1 VYVGS
6 WGRSGSTLLDLILG
20 QVSGFQSI
28 GEVRYL
34 WERGLAGRQRCGC
47 GMSVPDCPFWAA
59 VLEETWQHGSPRPG
73 RDGCPVAP
81 VDGLGRLPGSWH
93 RAAPALER
101 DVQAFREVL
110 CRLYRAVRLV
120 SGASLLVD
128 SSKYASYGLLLAG
141 VPEFDLR
148 VLHLVRD
155 SRAVAYSWLRE
166 KLMPEIST
174 EVSLMPIKRPWRS
187 AVFWDLENLG
197 LHLLRRLARGYQV
210 LRYDD
215 LTARPCAVLSAAL
228 ERVGIA
234 ADLEFLR
241 GGRLDLGVNHTVAGT
256 PIRFLRGE
264 VPIQPDAEWR
274 TRGYLGRPALGH
286 RSHLPPLVG
295 GLSLPRVLRRRIAQV
310 HELAEGRDHA
320 SVPRKLRGK
329 AHAGT
334 TCAVGPAPQLR
345 LRFQARSRQRPATAD
360 SPPAPGSMA
369 FLRGLSLSHRRHQG
383 RQSGAMGAV
392 LSIETAVVELI
403 ESTPASG
410 WG

>member
-1 VYVGS
+1 LQLRHVGA
-6 WGRSGSTLLDLILG
+6 
-20 QVSGFQSI
+20 
-28 GEVRYL
+28 
-34 WERGLAGRQRCGC
+34 GLSVLGC
-47 GMSVPDCPFWAA
+47 GI
-59 VLEETWQHGSPRPG
+59 EETFGNMGHLDPAAM
-73 RDGCPVAP
+73 VALWRR
-81 VDGLGRLPGSWH
+81 VDGRKAPGSWH
-93 RAAPALER
+93 RGGRRRWSATCKPSVRFSAGSIVRCGWCPAR
-101 DVQAFREVL
+101 P
-110 CRLYRAVRLV
+110 
-120 SGASLLVD
+120 LVD

-241 GGRLDLGVNHTVAGT
+241 GGRLDLGVNHTVAGN

-274 TRGYLGRPALGH
+274 TRLSPGARRLVTGLTW
-286 RSHLPPLVG
+286 PLLVRYG
-295 GLSLPRVLRRRIAQV
+295 FP
-310 HELAEGRDHA
+310 LA
-320 SVPRKLRGK
+320 
-329 AHAGT
+329 
-334 TCAVGPAPQLR
+334 
-345 LRFQARSRQRPATAD
+345 ARS
-360 SPPAPGSMA
+360 
-369 FLRGLSLSHRRHQG
+369 
-383 RQSGAMGAV
+383 
-392 LSIETAVVELI
+392 
-403 ESTPASG
+403 
-410 WG
+410 

>member
-1 VYVGS
+1 VTAGPIEIVYVGS

-59 VLEETWQHGSPRPG
+59 VLEETFGNMGHLDPAAM
-73 RDGCPVAP
+73 VALWRR
-81 VDGLGRLPGSWH
+81 VDGLGRLPWLLAPW
-93 RAAPALER
+93 RPPALER

-241 GGRLDLGVNHTVAGT
+241 GGRLDLGVNHTVAGN

-274 TRGYLGRPALGH
+274 TRLSPGARRLVTGLTW
-286 RSHLPPLVG
+286 PLLVRYG
-295 GLSLPRVLRRRIAQV
+295 FP
-310 HELAEGRDHA
+310 LA
-320 SVPRKLRGK
+320 
-329 AHAGT
+329 
-334 TCAVGPAPQLR
+334 
-345 LRFQARSRQRPATAD
+345 ARS
-360 SPPAPGSMA
+360 
-369 FLRGLSLSHRRHQG
+369 
-383 RQSGAMGAV
+383 
-392 LSIETAVVELI
+392 
-403 ESTPASG
+403 
-410 WG
+410 